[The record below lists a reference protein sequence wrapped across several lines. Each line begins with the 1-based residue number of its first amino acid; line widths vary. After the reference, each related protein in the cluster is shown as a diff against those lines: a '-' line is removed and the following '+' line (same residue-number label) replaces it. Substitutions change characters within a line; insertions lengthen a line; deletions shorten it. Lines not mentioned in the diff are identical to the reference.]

1 MVEKQKITN
10 GMKEFSDLTYSLFND
25 ILDGKEKCEDFK
37 NKMKSFN
44 ELMKKLSID
53 VCNQIDSDECNCD
66 IYLSSKLV
74 DLMCSINTSW
84 IALKKVDKQIKDINH
99 SLEYLEEANKESDSS
114 SESEDENNSINKEYH
129 SWFKKQNRCTLGC
142 IRIALNKIDKHTKEI
157 KKSIIEIENSTKDS
171 STKSES
177 SSESDSEINFK
188 SSFNTNS
195 AILSGTGQ
203 AR

>member
-84 IALKKVDKQIKDINH
+84 IALKKVDK
-99 SLEYLEEANKESDSS
+99 
-114 SESEDENNSINKEYH
+114 
-129 SWFKKQNRCTLGC
+129 
-142 IRIALNKIDKHTKEI
+142 
-157 KKSIIEIENSTKDS
+157 
-171 STKSES
+171 
-177 SSESDSEINFK
+177 
-188 SSFNTNS
+188 
-195 AILSGTGQ
+195 
-203 AR
+203 

>member
-1 MVEKQKITN
+1 
-10 GMKEFSDLTYSLFND
+10 
-25 ILDGKEKCEDFK
+25 
-37 NKMKSFN
+37 
-44 ELMKKLSID
+44 
-53 VCNQIDSDECNCD
+53 
-66 IYLSSKLV
+66 
-74 DLMCSINTSW
+74 
-84 IALKKVDKQIKDINH
+84 
-99 SLEYLEEANKESDSS
+99 
-114 SESEDENNSINKEYH
+114 
-129 SWFKKQNRCTLGC
+129 
-142 IRIALNKIDKHTKEI
+142 LNKIDKHTKEI